1 MAISKKSPKKYTA
14 TTRMIWW
21 KVAKHSSWVVNCVPW
36 IWFSKD
42 EKGSKTGHYLSGQNK
57 WTDYNHIYHQFGRKC
72 SLSSVNILL
81 FPVLSGLTMAYS
93 ACGLLYGKWRYV
105 YSSFCGNDEEGKGGD
120 LPTALLVPN
129 PSLEI
134 SYSPQSSSTEKI
146 VGGGQL
152 SRQKLSPK
160 PANYHT
166 YGLKT
171 FRLPSHS

>member
-1 MAISKKSPKKYTA
+1 MKKAARPATICPGKTNELITTIS
-14 TTRMIWW
+14 II
-21 KVAKHSSWVVNCVPW
+21 N
-36 IWFSKD
+36 
-42 EKGSKTGHYLSGQNK
+42 
-57 WTDYNHIYHQFGRKC
+57 FGRKC

-81 FPVLSGLTMAYS
+81 FPASSGLTMAYI

-134 SYSPQSSSTEKI
+134 SFPPQPSSTEKI

-152 SRQKLSPK
+152 SRQSLSPK

-171 FRLPSHS
+171 FRLPSHSYQNKEGFCRRDFKTSSIFSLSKLRSPLLGK

>member
-1 MAISKKSPKKYTA
+1 
-14 TTRMIWW
+14 
-21 KVAKHSSWVVNCVPW
+21 
-36 IWFSKD
+36 
-42 EKGSKTGHYLSGQNK
+42 
-57 WTDYNHIYHQFGRKC
+57 
-72 SLSSVNILL
+72 
-81 FPVLSGLTMAYS
+81 MAYS
-93 ACGLLYGKWRYV
+93 ACGLLYGKWRHV

-134 SYSPQSSSTEKI
+134 SYSPQPSSTEKI
-146 VGGGQL
+146 VGGWQL